1 MVEKLATGCCTTLL
15 RRVYST
21 SSAKRSIRN
30 VAIDTR
36 SKLIIFY
43 FLRWWIVVARKKI
56 KFLRHV
62 VNKLATSCC
71 TTLLRRVYSTFSS
84 KPSVRGYRDRPEI
97 RSIVLSFRPFRES
110 RSNFCDARVENT
122 GANLRV
128 SENLWLE
135 FDDSFA
141 WEWDGEACD
150 CRDRSYRSLH
160 LRSASFYRLLV
171 CCIPGYFTDG
181 ESLIDASYR
190 RRVCYD
196 TQVQWKKE
204 FSETVS

>member
-43 FLRWWIVVARKKI
+43 FLQWWIVLARKKNF

-141 WEWDGEACD
+141 WESHGEACD

-171 CCIPGYFTDG
+171 CCIPGYFTGG

-190 RRVCYD
+190 LLAGVRDRLPSSD
-196 TQVQWKKE
+196 PE
-204 FSETVS
+204 